1 VDAIRD
7 DGDRSLR
14 QIVFLRDE
22 KAARAQARAKAER
35 LRAQLVDGADF
46 AELARTESD
55 DAATAPRGGELGEI
69 PLEAL
74 DATYR
79 GALERLEPGS
89 LSEVVEDDQG
99 FSIFRVDGREGERAP
114 TFDEMRPRIATLL
127 EQEKG
132 QVLYDEL
139 LKEARDRTYVEIR
152 LAETEG

>member
-1 VDAIRD
+1 
-7 DGDRSLR
+7 
-14 QIVFLRDE
+14 
-22 KAARAQARAKAER
+22 
-35 LRAQLVDGADF
+35 
-46 AELARTESD
+46 
-55 DAATAPRGGELGEI
+55 
-69 PLEAL
+69 
-74 DATYR
+74 
-79 GALERLEPGS
+79 
-89 LSEVVEDDQG
+89 VEDDQG